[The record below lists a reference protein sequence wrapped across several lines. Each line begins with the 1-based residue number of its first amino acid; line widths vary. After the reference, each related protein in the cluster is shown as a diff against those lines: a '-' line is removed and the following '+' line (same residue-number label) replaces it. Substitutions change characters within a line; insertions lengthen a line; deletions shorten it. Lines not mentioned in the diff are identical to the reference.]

1 MTLLG
6 LHLLWGRS
14 SFVFLV
20 FLVALAFKVTGSF
33 VFMGRTEVVIAPK
46 GLGHIT
52 RRILVEFL
60 IVTEDNDCD
69 VHGTKNSELV
79 RLLE

>member
-1 MTLLG
+1 MV
-6 LHLLWGRS
+6 R
-14 SFVFLV
+14 LV
-20 FLVALAFKVTGSF
+20 IVTPPKKK
-33 VFMGRTEVVIAPK
+33 RKPTHVVIAPK

-69 VHGTKNSELV
+69 VHGTKNSELM

>member
-1 MTLLG
+1 
-6 LHLLWGRS
+6 
-14 SFVFLV
+14 
-20 FLVALAFKVTGSF
+20 
-33 VFMGRTEVVIAPK
+33 VIAPK

-69 VHGTKNSELV
+69 VHGTKNSELM